1 MFDAA
6 LLSVLLADV
15 ATVLT
20 ASYWGGLIIGGGL
33 LVVSVLGGHDSD
45 VDVDVDAGFDFD
57 ADADLDFD
65 VDADADLATDV
76 AHAAHG
82 GFADLTTWFSLRFVV
97 FFAAVF
103 GVIGVILTYLTGLH
117 AGITFVIAL
126 AAGLFV
132 GQGVHQTFRLIRRTS
147 GDSTPRPQDYV
158 NRLARVTIAIS
169 HPQKGEVAL
178 QVRGARRFVPAL
190 TSEGGPSFKVGDEV
204 VVVGYRA
211 GVAHVV
217 TREEFEQRSR
227 SRQGGN
233 P

>member
-6 LLSVLLADV
+6 LLSLLLADV

-33 LVVSVLGGHDSD
+33 LVVSILGGHDSD

-65 VDADADLATDV
+65 VDADAGVDVDLGTDV

-103 GVIGVILTYLTGLH
+103 GAIGVILTYLTGLH
-117 AGITFVIAL
+117 PGITFVIAL
-126 AAGLFV
+126 AVGLLV

-147 GDSTPRPQDYV
+147 GDSAPRPQDYV
-158 NRLARVTIAIS
+158 NKLARVTIAIS

-178 QVRGARRFVPAL
+178 QVRGARRFVPAV
-190 TSEGGPSFKVGDEV
+190 TSDAGQSFKVGDEV

-211 GVAHVV
+211 GVARVV
-217 TREEFEQRSR
+217 SREEFEQRSHCK
-227 SRQGGN
+227 
-233 P
+233 